1 MKARLE
7 ADSLVHVGDPS
18 PSFSLTDVEGHEFA
32 TDDLRGKVVLVNF
45 FATWCGPCMVEL
57 PILQKMWD
65 DHSADGKICFSA
77 AGYSED
83 DLANLR
89 KELAV
94 QLKSR

>member
-1 MKARLE
+1 
-7 ADSLVHVGDPS
+7 
-18 PSFSLTDVEGHEFA
+18 
-32 TDDLRGKVVLVNF
+32 
-45 FATWCGPCMVEL
+45 MVEL